1 MTNALQIALD
11 LIGRDISP
19 VPVPKGEKNPNR
31 KKWQLLRITAAD
43 VPKFFGKDSPNV
55 GALMGLASGGLTDI
69 DLDCK
74 EAVQLAPYFLPRTGS
89 IYGRPS
95 QETFSLPLHV
105 LRPGPESLD
114 QVAGRTRWMHRR
126 ASNRRRRQ
134 GLPSVMPG
142 SHPHIRRTLPV
153 GRGRQEEGGKV
164 CRPEGSSNEDRSR
177 DRADSTLAG

>member
-1 MTNALQIALD
+1 MTDANQAKPSGPDPQTSNNACRVALD

-55 GALMGLASGGLTDI
+55 GALMGLASGGLTDM

-95 QETFSLPLHV
+95 KKRSHYLYTCFDPD
-105 LRPGPESLD
+105 PK
-114 QVAGRTRWMHRR
+114 AGIKFKDEL
-126 ASNRRRRQ
+126 
-134 GLPSVMPG
+134 G
-142 SHPHIRRTLPV
+142 
-153 GRGRQEEGGKV
+153 
-164 CRPEGSSNEDRSR
+164 GSSSSFEWVAAARAPNRSCLE
-177 DRADSTLAG
+177 ASTHPANSTSGTRTTRGGR